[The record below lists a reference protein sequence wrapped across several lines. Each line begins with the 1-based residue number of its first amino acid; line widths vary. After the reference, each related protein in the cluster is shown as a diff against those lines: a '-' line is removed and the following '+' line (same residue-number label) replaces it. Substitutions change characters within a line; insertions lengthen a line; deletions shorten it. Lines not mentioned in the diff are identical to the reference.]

1 MNAREN
7 VLRAIRFKNPETI
20 PVSVFFNAS
29 CWNHYDQEELFR
41 LKERHPRLFPGF
53 QRPDQPITPRGK
65 PWQHMGQRYRDPWG
79 CVWETTEEGITGTVV
94 EHPLADWDAF
104 DNYLPPDPAT
114 TKGRL
119 PANPA
124 FWDEQEARI
133 RHQKEQGQLASG
145 ALPHGHNFLRLQYL
159 RGYENLV
166 FDMADDEPRLYELI
180 GMVESFYLY
189 IARRY
194 ASLGVDMISYAEDLG
209 MQQGPMLSPE
219 LFRRFVKPTFARVM
233 RPAQQ
238 AGCVIRMHS
247 DGDIRDLAEDLLDLG
262 VQVLNVQDLVNGID
276 WLRDHLKGRVCLDVD
291 IDRQNV
297 VRFGSP
303 NEVREL
309 VREETEKLG
318 APEGGLMFK
327 ADIYPGIP
335 VANLAALFD
344 AIELHCL
351 K

>member
-1 MNAREN
+1 
-7 VLRAIRFKNPETI
+7 
-20 PVSVFFNAS
+20 
-29 CWNHYDQEELFR
+29 
-41 LKERHPRLFPGF
+41 
-53 QRPDQPITPRGK
+53 
-65 PWQHMGQRYRDPWG
+65 
-79 CVWETTEEGITGTVV
+79 
-94 EHPLADWDAF
+94 
-104 DNYLPPDPAT
+104 
-114 TKGRL
+114 
-119 PANPA
+119 
-124 FWDEQEARI
+124 
-133 RHQKEQGQLASG
+133 
-145 ALPHGHNFLRLQYL
+145 
-159 RGYENLV
+159 
-166 FDMADDEPRLYELI
+166 
-180 GMVESFYLY
+180 
-189 IARRY
+189 
-194 ASLGVDMISYAEDLG
+194 
-209 MQQGPMLSPE
+209 MLSPE